1 LIIECLTWKFTVQG
15 ASVNH
20 HLILHAN
27 PNYHNFDDA
36 FSEQQEL
43 PASSFLVSFT
53 SVEAIFRFEG
63 TSMLGFSEKKST
75 GLK

>member
-1 LIIECLTWKFTVQG
+1 MLNVEIHRSWRIHQ
-15 ASVNH
+15 
-20 HLILHAN
+20 
-27 PNYHNFDDA
+27 PNLSLNITSPDYHSFDDV

-53 SVEAIFRFEG
+53 SVEVIFRFEG
-63 TSMLGFSEKKST
+63 TSMLGLSEKKST